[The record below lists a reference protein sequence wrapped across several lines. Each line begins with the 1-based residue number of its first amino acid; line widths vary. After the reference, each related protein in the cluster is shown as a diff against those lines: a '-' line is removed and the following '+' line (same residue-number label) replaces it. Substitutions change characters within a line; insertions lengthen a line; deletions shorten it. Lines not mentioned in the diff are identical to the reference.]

1 MNEEAYRSGA
11 AFAVTIAT
19 YHRRHFIMRR
29 DVADLC
35 VESLRESA
43 KRYEARVFAYC
54 FMPDHCHIL
63 GSVPDRSLIDLV
75 RHFKQ
80 LSSFQSKTLLGGFPL
95 WQSRFFDRA
104 LRAEDEQARVGL
116 YILWNPVRAG
126 LVETITDYPYSG
138 SLIWPE
144 MLASGSE
151 DPDLHSPHL
160 RKFSIAFADRKETYQ

>member
-1 MNEEAYRSGA
+1 MKKIRMPDGAYRSGA

-19 YHRRHFIMRR
+19 YHRRHFMMRR
-29 DVADLC
+29 DVADVC

-43 KRYEARVFAYC
+43 KQYEARVFAYC

-63 GSVPDRSLIDLV
+63 ASVLDGSLIDLV

-80 LSSFQSKTLLGGFPL
+80 LSSFQSRTLLGGFPL
-95 WQSRFFDRA
+95 RSRFFDRA
-104 LRAEDEQARVGL
+104 LRAEDELARVAL

-160 RKFSIAFADRKETYQ
+160 RRFAIVLAD